1 MLHSCHFDKTELKI
15 MIFIN
20 FQVYH
25 RNEKNFESSY
35 GLGGRHLKIRD
46 VCMDLEPCFKVHNL
60 VVIQLKNTKLGQMT
74 NLNMIFY
81 IVVSIC
87 KVHGSNLQ
95 LAPVPC
101 SILKWPMAIYI
112 AIQEKKSIGFHER
125 SHCS

>member
-1 MLHSCHFDKTELKI
+1 MLYSCHFDKTELKI

-25 RNEKNFESSY
+25 INEKNFESSY

-60 VVIQLKNTKLGQMT
+60 VVIQLRNTKLGQMT

-81 IVVSIC
+81 IVVSIY
-87 KVHGSNLQ
+87 K
-95 LAPVPC
+95 
-101 SILKWPMAIYI
+101 
-112 AIQEKKSIGFHER
+112 
-125 SHCS
+125 

>member
-1 MLHSCHFDKTELKI
+1 MLYSCHFDKTELKI

-46 VCMDLEPCFKVHNL
+46 VCMDLEPCFKFHNL
-60 VVIQLKNTKLGQMT
+60 VVNQLKNTKLGQMT

-81 IVVSIC
+81 MVVSIY
-87 KVHGSNLQ
+87 KLDQIYNLPQ
-95 LAPVPC
+95 SPAR
-101 SILKWPMAIYI
+101 
-112 AIQEKKSIGFHER
+112 F
-125 SHCS
+125 